1 MKILQINS
9 FFSVGGPP
17 RIVNGI
23 YDVLKEN
30 GHECKIA
37 AAREKLYAPDDSI
50 QIGNSYD
57 TYINAL
63 KTRIFDDEGL
73 SAKRATRELIQN
85 IEQYNPDII
94 HLHNL
99 HGYYINIESLFDY
112 IKAADKPVVWT
123 LHDCWAFT
131 GHCAHFD
138 LIKCEK
144 WKNECYQCPQ
154 KTEYPSSCLM
164 NRAKRNYDHKK
175 AAFQGV
181 NKLTIVTP
189 SQWLA
194 DLVKQSYLGCYPVK
208 VIYNGIDLNTFRPMT
223 SDLPERYHIQGK
235 KIILGVAQN
244 WAEKKGF
251 EDFIQLSQLLDD
263 TYAVVMIGLTEDL
276 INKLPKSVIGINRT
290 TNVEELV
297 KWYSCAHAFVNMT
310 YQDTFPTVNIEALAC
325 GTPVVTYNTGGSP
338 EAIDHTSGLTIEQG
352 DINGIKDAIAE
363 LSKKSHQEQQC
374 INRSRQFDRTQKYLE
389 YIELYRSLTGE
400 NS

>member
-1 MKILQINS
+1 MQINS

-23 YDVLKEN
+23 YDILVEN
-30 GHECKIA
+30 GHKCKIA
-37 AAREKLYAPDDSI
+37 AAREKQYAPDDSI
-50 QIGNSYD
+50 QIGNAYD
-57 TYINAL
+57 PYINAVKARL
-63 KTRIFDDEGL
+63 LDDEGL
-73 SAKRATRELIQN
+73 SAKGATKVLIREIKK
-85 IEQYNPDII
+85 YDPDII

-99 HGYYINIESLFDY
+99 HGYFINIELLFDY
-112 IKAADKPVVWT
+112 LKEAGKPVVWT
-123 LHDCWAFT
+123 LHDCWPFT

-138 LIKCEK
+138 LIRCEK
-144 WKNECYQCPQ
+144 WKTQCYNCPQ

-164 NRAKRNYDHKK
+164 NRAKRNYDKKK
-175 AAFQGV
+175 AAFRGV

-194 DLVKQSYLGCYPVK
+194 DLVQESYLGCYPIK
-208 VIYNGIDLNTFRPMT
+208 VIHNGIDLKAFRPMH
-223 SDLPERYHIQGK
+223 SDLPEQYHIQGK

-251 EDFIQLSQLLDD
+251 EDFIRLSEMMDD

-276 INKLPKSVIGINRT
+276 IKQLPRSIIGISRT

-297 KWYSCAHAFVNMT
+297 KWYSCAKVFVNMT

-325 GTPVVTYNTGGSP
+325 GTPVITYNTGGSP
-338 EAIDHTSGLTIEQG
+338 EAIDRTCGMAVEQG
-352 DINGIKDAIAE
+352 DISGIRDAILQ
-363 LSKKSHQEQQC
+363 LSAGRDPEQQC
-374 INRSRQFDRTQKYLE
+374 IHRSEQFDRKQKYRE
-389 YIELYRSLTGE
+389 YIELYRSMSGE